1 LFKAG
6 NPSKGANGVIFGGSF
21 SMPSV
26 LRWFPRWCKK
36 ILLGESATKLNEIA
50 DVLVRQSRCQHH
62 RKRESQHHVS
72 G

>member
-1 LFKAG
+1 
-6 NPSKGANGVIFGGSF
+6 
-21 SMPSV
+21 MPSV